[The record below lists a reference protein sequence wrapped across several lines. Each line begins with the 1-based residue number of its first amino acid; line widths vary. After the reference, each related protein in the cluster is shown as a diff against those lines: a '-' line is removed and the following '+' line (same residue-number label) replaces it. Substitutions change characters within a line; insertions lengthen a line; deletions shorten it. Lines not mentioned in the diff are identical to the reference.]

1 MKKMMIAGGA
11 AALALTAVIGGVAV
25 AQQAPAE
32 RSAAR
37 ADADRDGRI
46 TQAEFVQA
54 RVQRLTAMDANNDG
68 SVTAEERAAGKQ
80 AQRAERVAARFDRLD
95 TDRNGSISRAEFE
108 ARPERAGRGQRA
120 GKGPGG
126 PRGERMA
133 ARREARGPVVIA
145 EAQAK
150 ATQAFARLDVDNDGA
165 VTVEERRGARQQM
178 REGRQERR
186 AERMA
191 RREAR
196 GTQTPPSPPAPASE

>member
-11 AALALTAVIGGVAV
+11 AAIALTAVIGGVAV
-25 AQQAPAE
+25 AQQAPTE
-32 RSAAR
+32 RPAAR

-54 RVQRLTAMDANNDG
+54 RVQRLTAMDADNDG

-80 AQRAERVAARFDRLD
+80 AQHAERMAARFDRLD
-95 TDRNGSISRAEFE
+95 TDRDGSISRTEFE
-108 ARPERAGRGQRA
+108 ARPQRTGRGPRA
-120 GKGPGG
+120 GKGAGG
-126 PRGERMA
+126 PRAERMA

-145 EAQAK
+145 EAQTK
-150 ATQAFARLDVDNDGA
+150 ATEAFARLDVNNDGA

-186 AERMA
+186 AERVA

>member
-11 AALALTAVIGGVAV
+11 AALALTAVIGGVAM

-32 RSAAR
+32 RPAAS

-68 SVTAEERAAGKQ
+68 SVTTEERAAGKQ
-80 AQRAERVAARFDRLD
+80 AQRAERMAARFDRLD

-108 ARPERAGRGQRA
+108 ARPERAGRGPRA
-120 GKGPGG
+120 GKGP
-126 PRGERMA
+126 RTERMA
-133 ARREARGPVVIA
+133 ARREARGPLVIA
-145 EAQAK
+145 EAQAR
-150 ATQAFARLDVDNDGA
+150 ASEAFARLDVDNDGA
-165 VTVEERRGARQQM
+165 VTVEERRGVLQQM

-186 AERMA
+186 AERVA